1 MTHVRD
7 LKQRPNMFTTA
18 LETSISF
25 FFLQATDVEILNFV
39 PPHILRTLLLAWNS
53 KMPPMIPY
61 GITVWLFSGI
71 TQYKWLYEDHKF
83 YYLNCK
89 ERYEDMIDHRSYIYT
104 TKQFV
109 KLKPEK
115 NLGLKE
121 ARIQTHDLQYWCSAL
136 PTELSS

>member
-1 MTHVRD
+1 
-7 LKQRPNMFTTA
+7 MFTTA

-71 TQYKWLYEDHKF
+71 TQYK
-83 YYLNCK
+83 
-89 ERYEDMIDHRSYIYT
+89 
-104 TKQFV
+104 
-109 KLKPEK
+109 
-115 NLGLKE
+115 
-121 ARIQTHDLQYWCSAL
+121 
-136 PTELSS
+136 